1 MFKTRKLQRKEYG
14 KVLLDN
20 LDIEVREGEVLGILG
35 DEMSGR
41 KEFFDIIRG
50 IIKPNSGEIF
60 IGEEPVVGN
69 VIKSRKGISTNLGLD
84 VYDNFTINGFLKLMV
99 NVKNVPEE
107 IIEKEISHV
116 IEISEIKDKDE
127 LKISD
132 LDNFKKQKLAVATA
146 CMGSAKVILLEDP
159 FLNLK
164 DLDKQ
169 KMKDIILKYKENK
182 SIIIGTNDEILKD
195 VADIILVLT
204 HKGQI
209 EIDPKK
215 LISKNISLKEKQDE
229 ILKENNIKGKHYDY

>member
-41 KEFFDIIRG
+41 KEVFDIIRG

-132 LDNFKKQKLAVATA
+132 LDNFTKQKLAVATA

-164 DLDKQ
+164 DLEKQ

-182 SIIIGTNDEILKD
+182 SIIIGTNDEILKE

-209 EIDPKK
+209 EIDPRK